1 MMRVTRLPAA
11 QDAIAD
17 PGRDLVMKNT
27 GREGRGFALLLVVA
41 VAALAGCATVPKQAY
56 NRTAN
61 PDIKVVGLLEPNIV
75 VEYPVLNLGHAG
87 NSFGLIG
94 GLIAMGDMQSKT
106 KDFTTAAMGRG
117 FDLTADFRSQMVAAI
132 EARGYRVKIL
142 MVERTKSGFLEA
154 YDSLD
159 KEPDA
164 YVDATVSGGYLCAS
178 GTADYF
184 PSVQVGIRIVKR
196 ATREVVYQERIVYG
210 YEFKYGQPVQIT
222 ADPKYQFKDFPALMA
237 DVPLAI
243 DGLRAGV
250 PKVVAQVGRDI
261 SQ

>member
-1 MMRVTRLPAA
+1 MNNNR
-11 QDAIAD
+11 
-17 PGRDLVMKNT
+17 
-27 GREGRGFALLLVVA
+27 RETRGFALLVLVA
-41 VAALAGCATVPKQAY
+41 VVALAGCATTPKQAY

-61 PDIKVVGLLEPNIV
+61 PDIKVVGLLEPNLV

-87 NSFGLIG
+87 NAFGLIG
-94 GLIAMGDMQSKT
+94 GLIAMSDMQGKT
-106 KDFTTAAMGRG
+106 KEFTAAAMVRG
-117 FDLTADFRSQMVAAI
+117 FDLSADFRQQMVAAI
-132 EARGYRVKIL
+132 EARGYRVKL
-142 MVERTKSGFLEA
+142 LTVERIKSGFLES

-196 ATREVVYQERIVYG
+196 ATREVVYQERIAYG
-210 YEFKYGQPVQIT
+210 YEIRFGQPVQIT
-222 ADPKYQFKDFPALMA
+222 ADIKYQFKDFPALMA
-237 DVPLAI
+237 DVPLAV